1 LPSTTLALIV
11 VCVVVAHLV
20 LACIFSRA
28 KRLTWTKSKPWI
40 VVALVFG
47 PLAWLLWWLWH
58 RAVGHLQAS
67 DTMMQTSLITELD
80 RSMPDQM

>member
-1 LPSTTLALIV
+1 M
-11 VCVVVAHLV
+11 VAHLV

-28 KRLTWTKSKPWI
+28 KRLTWAKSKPWI

-47 PLAWLLWWLWH
+47 PLAWLLWWLRH
-58 RAVGHLQAS
+58 RAVGRPQAS
-67 DTMMQTSLITELD
+67 DAMMQKSLITELD